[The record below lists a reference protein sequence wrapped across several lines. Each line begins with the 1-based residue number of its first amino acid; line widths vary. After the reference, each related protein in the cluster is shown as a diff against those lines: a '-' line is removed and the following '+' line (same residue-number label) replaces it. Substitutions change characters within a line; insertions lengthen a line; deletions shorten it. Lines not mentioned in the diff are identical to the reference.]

1 MEAEPDFL
9 QLLVRLLKL
18 AEENAL
24 LAALAGAFA
33 LLARA
38 PRSLAQVR
46 QPARRAAQRVAMLD
60 AITTEPC
67 DLDMHG

>member
-1 MEAEPDFL
+1 MTTEGSAAVEAEPDLL

-33 LLARA
+33 LLEQA

-46 QPARRAAQRVAMLD
+46 QPARSIAD
-60 AITTEPC
+60 GSPC
-67 DLDMHG
+67 WMP